1 VATSRLLK
9 VLLPGNCLWTSL
21 SKSEGLS
28 YDATLE
34 ELKTLYHSTANAD
47 NAMEEEVPWDSGV
60 PDAIRSFI
68 DNQTAIESLGSMIW
82 YLRQLNIDK
91 DILSQKNF
99 NVYDP
104 LQRGK
109 GLALDGQTLSH
120 IEVLVNSEG
129 TEEGTLLK
137 LLGRCTTP
145 FGEVFHFI
153 YFPP

>member
-1 VATSRLLK
+1 MQYDVA
-9 VLLPGNCLWTSL
+9 
-21 SKSEGLS
+21 
-28 YDATLE
+28 LE
-34 ELKTLYHSTANAD
+34 ELQALYPPPGSTGD
-47 NAMEEEVPWDSGV
+47 GEDMEEDVPWDTAV
-60 PDAIRSFI
+60 PPAIQKFLG
-68 DNQTAIESLGSMIW
+68 NEVAIEALGSMIW

-91 DILSQKNF
+91 DLLTQKNF

-137 LLGRCTTP
+137 LLGRCITP
-145 FGEVFHFI
+145 FGMFVGLLLYSGLLIVLIFDRQTAV
-153 YFPP
+153 

>member
-1 VATSRLLK
+1 VI
-9 VLLPGNCLWTSL
+9 LPSNCLWTPL
-21 SKSEGLS
+21 GKSEGIP
-28 YDATLE
+28 YDAALE
-34 ELKTLYHSTANAD
+34 ELGLLYPPPAQKD
-47 NAMEEEVPWDSGV
+47 GDMDEDVPWDSGV
-60 PDAIRSFI
+60 PSAIQKFLNNEI
-68 DNQTAIESLGSMIW
+68 AIETLGSMIW

-137 LLGRCTTP
+137 LLGRCITP
-145 FGEVFHFI
+145 FGMCC
-153 YFPP
+153 

>member
-1 VATSRLLK
+1 MATTRLLK
-9 VLLPGNCLWTSL
+9 VLLPGNCLWTPL
-21 SKSEGLS
+21 RTSEGLS

-34 ELKTLYHSTANAD
+34 ELKALYPPGASSD
-47 NAMEEEVPWDSGV
+47 DAMDEDVAWDSGV

-91 DILSQKNF
+91 DILTQKNF

-109 GLALDGQTLSH
+109 ALALDGQTLSH

-129 TEEGTLLK
+129 SEEGTLLK

-145 FGEVFHFI
+145 FGE
-153 YFPP
+153 YPST